1 MSELFK
7 NKKNYTQDYYTFLG
21 EHKVQRGEQYS
32 HTSLGTPKGCYLI
45 ESKDKDK
52 FFNLYKKA
60 LGEKTELFMSEV
72 HRSQG
77 PIIIDLDIKYPK
89 DKVLEG
95 RIYDGF
101 VNTFLKIYNDIILK
115 YLVTDEEDF
124 LTFIFEKCKPT

>member
-7 NKKNYTQDYYTFLG
+7 NRKNYTQDYYNFIA
-21 EHKVQRGEQYS
+21 EHRVQRGEQYS
-32 HTSLGTPKGCYLI
+32 HTSLGHPKGCYLI
-45 ESKDKDK
+45 DQKDKDK

-89 DKVLEG
+89 DLVVNG
-95 RIYDGF
+95 RVYQKF
-101 VNTFLKIYNDIILK
+101 LNAFLKIFNDIMNLK
-115 YLVTDEEDF
+115 
-124 LTFIFEKCKPT
+124 IFFTN